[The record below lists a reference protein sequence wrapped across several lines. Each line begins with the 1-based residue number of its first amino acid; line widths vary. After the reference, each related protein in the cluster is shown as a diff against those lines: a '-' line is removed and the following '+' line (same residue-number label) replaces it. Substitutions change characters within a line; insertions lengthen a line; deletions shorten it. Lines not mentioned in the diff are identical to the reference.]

1 MRLPRAALPLV
12 LLAVAASS
20 AAAQDRV
27 RKDGDT
33 LEFLDEPAASP
44 GETPAAPAADVPF
57 GPDTVRQTVEAHQAE
72 VTGCYETILA
82 QGAAPQGEVR
92 VRFTVGRNGLV
103 SRAAVARSTLK
114 QPRVEACI
122 VQAVRRWPFPKPAR
136 PTTIVFP
143 FRLSV
148 DRARG
153 QDREQVVDPPGDEDP
168 PPPAAPGAPAPEP
181 RR

>member
-1 MRLPRAALPLV
+1 VRALSILSLV
-12 LLAVAASS
+12 LLAAAFST
-20 AAAQDRV
+20 AAQDRV

-44 GETPAAPAADVPF
+44 GEAPAAPAADVPF
-57 GPDTVRQTVEAHQAE
+57 GPDTVRQTVEAHQGE
-72 VTGCYETILA
+72 VTGCYEVILA
-82 QGAAPQGEVR
+82 QGAHPQGEVR

-122 VQAVRRWPFPKPAR
+122 LQAVRRWQFPRPAR
-136 PTTIVFP
+136 PQTIVFP

-153 QDREQVVDPPGDEDP
+153 QDREQVVDPPGDEA
-168 PPPAAPGAPAPEP
+168 PPAPAVNPAAATLESQ
-181 RR
+181 R